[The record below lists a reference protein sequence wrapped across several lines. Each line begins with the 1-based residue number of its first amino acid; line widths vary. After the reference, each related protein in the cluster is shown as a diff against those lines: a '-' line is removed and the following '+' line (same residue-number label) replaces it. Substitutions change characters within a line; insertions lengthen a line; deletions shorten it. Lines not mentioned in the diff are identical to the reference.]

1 MFQVEYALEA
11 VKRGT
16 CAVGVK
22 GKGIVVL
29 GCEKRSAMKLQ
40 DTRITPSKISLV
52 DGHVCL
58 AFAGL
63 NADARILVDKARL
76 EAQSHRLTVEDPVSI
91 EYITKYIAGVQQRYT
106 QSGGVRPFGISTLV
120 IGFDPNDKTP
130 KLYQTEPSGIYSAW
144 WALLTVR
151 IGKLKLTASS
161 NRKANSIGRSSKTV
175 REFLE
180 RNHKDDMDREE
191 TLKLTIKSLL
201 EVVQTGA
208 KNIEIAI
215 MAPGK
220 PLEMLPLK
228 DVENY
233 VESINHEKQEEA
245 NRKKG
250 PRGGGSSSTTSMPS
264 RPAEGIAE
272 PSGGQ

>member
-1 MFQVEYALEA
+1 MGSYDRALSVFSPDGHVFQVEYAQEA

-22 GKGIVVL
+22 GKSIVVL

-40 DTRITPSKISLV
+40 DTRITPSKIGLV
-52 DGHVCL
+52 DNHVCL

-63 NADARILVDKARL
+63 NADARILIDKARI
-76 EAQSHRLTVEDPVSI
+76 EAQSHRLTVEDAVTI
-91 EYITKYIAGVQQRYT
+91 EYITKHIAGVQQKYT

-120 IGFDPNDKTP
+120 IGFDPKDTTP
-130 KLYQTEPSGIYSAW
+130 RLYQTEPSGIFSAW
-144 WALLTVR
+144 
-151 IGKLKLTASS
+151 
-161 NRKANSIGRSSKTV
+161 KANAIGRSSKTV

-180 RNHKDDMDREE
+180 RNYKDGMDREE
-191 TLKLTIKSLL
+191 TIKLTVKSLL

-220 PLEMLPLK
+220 TIEMMP
-228 DVENY
+228 VEEIENY
-233 VESINHEKQEEA
+233 VKEIEKEKQEEA
-245 NRKKG
+245 AKKKARG
-250 PRGGGSSSTTSMPS
+250 PTGAAGLLPQHGESSS
-264 RPAEGIAE
+264 
-272 PSGGQ
+272 